1 MPYIEALVPTIVVAL
16 VFWFVI
22 RAVSNVDRSE
32 RAAEA
37 EVNAQIKLSAQRKD
51 NENPN
56 SDK

>member
-1 MPYIEALVPTIVVAL
+1 MPYIEEILPTIVVAL

-37 EVNAQIKLSAQRKD
+37 KVDEEIELVVRRED
-51 NENPN
+51 NESPK
-56 SDK
+56 SDN

>member
-1 MPYIEALVPTIVVAL
+1 MPYIEAIVPTIVVAL

-37 EVNAQIKLSAQRKD
+37 KVDAQIKLAAQCED
-51 NENPN
+51 NKSPKADN
-56 SDK
+56 